1 MIKDYKRAAPLFLQI
16 FGSYFRM
23 FDFRLRHRG
32 KCVLRLATGG
42 DFLWFKGMDKDQSVK
57 ILSYYAN
64 ELNVQAFA
72 HKVQG
77 EVFAA
82 QGFEKLGE
90 KYAEHA
96 VEEAGW
102 VDKMLDRILDLGGSL
117 TVEATKAVPVCD
129 DVEAYLQ
136 SEKRVSEEGIEM
148 LRRDIQKLSDDLTTV
163 ELLKAY
169 LKDEEEDLGWT
180 ALQSELIA
188 KIGLQNWLLKQM

>member
-1 MIKDYKRAAPLFLQI
+1 M
-16 FGSYFRM
+16 
-23 FDFRLRHRG
+23 
-32 KCVLRLATGG
+32 RLATDG
-42 DFLWFKGMDKDQSVK
+42 DFLQFKGMDKEASIKV
-57 ILSYYAN
+57 LTYYAN
-64 ELNVQAFA
+64 GLNAQAFA

-77 EVFAA
+77 KVFAA

-129 DVEAYLQ
+129 NVEAYLQ
-136 SEKRVSEEGIEM
+136 SEIKVSEDGIEV

-163 ELLKAY
+163 DLLKAY
-169 LKDEEEDLGWT
+169 LKDEEEDLNWT

-188 KIGLQNWLLKQM
+188 KIGLQKWLVKQM

>member
-1 MIKDYKRAAPLFLQI
+1 MKIIKEQFRYFCKFSEVI
-16 FGSYFRM
+16 FGCLISAR
-23 FDFRLRHRG
+23 DDRG
-32 KCVLRLATGG
+32 KCILRLATGG
-42 DFLWFKGMDKDQSVK
+42 VFLQFKGIDREASIKV
-57 ILSYYAN
+57 LTYYAN
-64 ELNVQAFA
+64 GLNAQAFA

-77 EVFAA
+77 KVFAA

-117 TVEATKAVPVCD
+117 TIEATKAVPVCD

-136 SEKRVSEEGIEM
+136 SEKKVSEEGIEM
-148 LRRDIQKLSDDLTTV
+148 LRRDIQKLSDDLTTAD
-163 ELLKAY
+163 LLKAY
-169 LKDEEEDLGWT
+169 LKDEEEDLNWT

-188 KIGLQNWLLKQM
+188 KIGLQNWLARQM

>member
-1 MIKDYKRAAPLFLQI
+1 
-16 FGSYFRM
+16 
-23 FDFRLRHRG
+23 
-32 KCVLRLATGG
+32 
-42 DFLWFKGMDKDQSVK
+42 MDKDQSVK

-64 ELNVQAFA
+64 ELNAQAFA

-77 EVFAA
+77 KVFAA

-117 TVEATKAVPVCD
+117 TVEATKAVPVCEA
-129 DVEAYLQ
+129 VEAYLQ
-136 SEKRVSEEGIEM
+136 SEKKVSEEGIEM
-148 LRRDIQKLSDDLTTV
+148 LRRDIQKLSDDPTTAD
-163 ELLKAY
+163 LLKAY
-169 LKDEEEDLGWT
+169 LKDEEEDLNWT

-188 KIGLQNWLLKQM
+188 KIGLQNWLVRQM

>member
-1 MIKDYKRAAPLFLQI
+1 MQLQKMC
-16 FGSYFRM
+16 FEACNGRRFFQFESMDRKASM
-23 FDFRLRHRG
+23 
-32 KCVLRLATGG
+32 KVLT
-42 DFLWFKGMDKDQSVK
+42 
-57 ILSYYAN
+57 YYAN
-64 ELNVQAFA
+64 GLNAQAFA

-77 EVFAA
+77 KVFAA

-117 TVEATKAVPVCD
+117 TVEATKSISVCD

-136 SEKRVSEEGIEM
+136 SEMKVSEEGIEM
-148 LRRDIQKLSDDLTTV
+148 LRRDIQKLSDDLTTAD
-163 ELLKAY
+163 LLKAY
-169 LKDEEEDLGWT
+169 LKDEEEDLNWT